1 MKKTCIT
8 DETLMAFVD
17 GELDPIG
24 AAAVEE
30 AMRANPE
37 VASAVEAARA
47 LRERVGAAYASVLH
61 EPVPARLLAAASAA
75 PSVPRHISRRRGSP
89 RATFAPGRRWL
100 QLSAIA
106 ASLAL
111 GVMIA
116 PWLRPE
122 APSMLDATGSSLI
135 AGGDLAQALQS
146 RLASDGANAGPVSVG
161 LSFRASDGSFCRT
174 FVLARPHSMAGL
186 ACRDA
191 GQWHISAL
199 SEAAPEGGQ
208 LRLASSSL
216 PPAILAEVDARLDGE
231 SLDAEGERAAR
242 RAGWE

>member
-1 MKKTCIT
+1 MKQTSIS

-17 GELDPIG
+17 GELDPAG

-30 AMRANPE
+30 AMRTSPE
-37 VASAVEAARA
+37 VASTVATARA
-47 LRERVGAAYASVLH
+47 LRERVGQAYGSVLH
-61 EPVPARLLAAASAA
+61 EPVPARLLAAASPATLA
-75 PSVPRHISRRRGSP
+75 PGHVLRRRGSP
-89 RATFAPGRRWL
+89 RAASATGRRWL

-122 APSMLDATGSSLI
+122 APSMLDATGGSLI
-135 AGGDLAQALQS
+135 AGGELARALQS
-146 RLASDGANAGPVSVG
+146 RLASDGPDAGPVSVG
-161 LSFRASDGSFCRT
+161 LSFRASDGNFCRT
-174 FVLARPHSMAGL
+174 FVLAPPHSMAGL

-191 GQWHISAL
+191 GDWQISAL

-208 LRLASSSL
+208 LRLASSSM

-231 SLDAEGERAAR
+231 PLDAEGERAAR
-242 RAGWE
+242 GAGWQ